1 MIDFIL
7 VVLKFLGVTSVFGAL
22 SVLVAYYAF
31 PPNLS
36 IVETKN
42 KGSINFE
49 SRFVVKNIGKLPAF
63 NVIIDVANMNFVT
76 GMITS
81 TNNNFTDC
89 GQPITKMTAGE
100 FIEIPVCSQV
110 SVPPGTSL
118 QSCDYDL
125 ILKYHFQLL
134 FFKKLLKKR
143 WRVELRNSGTDFT
156 WQALLR

>member
-1 MIDFIL
+1 MDIIL
-7 VVLKFLGVTSVFGAL
+7 VALKVLGATSVLGMF
-22 SVLVAYYAF
+22 SILVAYYAF

-36 IVETKN
+36 IEETKN

-63 NVIIDVANMNFVT
+63 NVIVDVAKMNFVMGGINT
-76 GMITS
+76 
-81 TNNNFTDC
+81 TNMNTTDC
-89 GQPITKMTAGE
+89 GIPTAKMTAGE
-100 FIEIPVCSQV
+100 IIEIPVCPQV

-125 ILKYHFQLL
+125 ILKYQFRLL

-156 WQALLR
+156 WQTSLR